1 MEFVVRDSVPV
12 VAHVLGIPE
21 SLAELA
27 VRHVV
32 DCFEP
37 ECPVTGYLNEKI
49 LAHAAQ
55 QTGIPAERLEAMAE
69 AVTKS
74 ANDTVRLRSLARD
87 GRPLS
92 EDELREIYLEGR
104 GAMATGMEVLSDQA
118 E

>member
-1 MEFVVRDSVPV
+1 MEFIVRDSVPV

-27 VRHVV
+27 VRHAV
-32 DCFEP
+32 DCLEP
-37 ECPVTGYLNEKI
+37 ACPVTGYLNEKI
-49 LAHAAQ
+49 LAHTAQ

-74 ANDTVRLRSLARD
+74 ANDTVRLKSAED

-104 GAMATGMEVLSDQA
+104 GAMATGMEVLSDPPK
-118 E
+118 